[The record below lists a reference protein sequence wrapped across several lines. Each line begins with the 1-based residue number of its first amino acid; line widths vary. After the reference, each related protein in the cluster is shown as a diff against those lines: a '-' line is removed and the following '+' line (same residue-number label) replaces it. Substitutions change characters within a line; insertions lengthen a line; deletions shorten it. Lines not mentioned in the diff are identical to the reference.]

1 MNKEGVGVK
10 NLLDD
15 QKFLLD
21 GELCVGEKMNV
32 VVEFLRQH
40 AFRLQLIGE
49 VLQFEDQREKLAV
62 GERRHRRRIVVL
74 LAHEPLMT
82 VDRQGRCFT
91 VQNEDVLDLAELAD
105 DLLPQGRQVV
115 LALLEQPIGENVL
128 RGHADERQHEYRRY
142 GGQ

>member
-1 MNKEGVGVK
+1 MK

-21 GELCVGEKMNV
+21 GELRVGEQMNV
-32 VVEFLRQH
+32 VVEFFGQH
-40 AFRLQLIGE
+40 TFRLQLIGE
-49 VLQFEDQREKLAV
+49 VFQFEDQREKLAV
-62 GERRHRRRIVVL
+62 GQRCHHRRIVIL
-74 LAHEPLMT
+74 LSHEPLMT
-82 VDRQGRCFT
+82 VDRQGWRFT
-91 VQNEDVLDLAELAD
+91 VQNENVFDLSEFAD

-128 RGHADERQHEYRRY
+128 RGHADECQHEYRRY